1 MSYVLYL
8 QKIFLMSLKHTILGF
23 LNHQNLSGYD
33 LQKKIENTINHF
45 WPSTQSQVY
54 RTLKELVDNRQ
65 IDMQIVY
72 QDEKPNKKLYSI
84 TADGKHELI
93 QWLNS
98 NLDIPNHRNKFLV
111 QFFFSGYID
120 NPTIIKNL
128 DHYKSTMQERLS
140 YLRSNMLNDRI
151 QNTKSE
157 KKKKLFNL
165 IAQNGIRALESEIK
179 WIDYAI
185 DKIQNK
191 K

>member
-1 MSYVLYL
+1 MIY
-8 QKIFLMSLKHTILGF
+8 K
-23 LNHQNLSGYD
+23 
-33 LQKKIENTINHF
+33 KKIDNTINHF

-54 RTLKELVDNRQ
+54 RTLKELVANGQ

-111 QFFFSGYID
+111 QFFFSDYID

-165 IAQNGIRALESEIK
+165 IAQNGIRALETEIK